1 MLDLSKFFF
10 GEQMPVV
17 APPATDSVMADYEE
31 MMNYT
36 NQMMSGSGGGGI
48 AGAPVQGFLG
58 GLAQMGGQKSFLQPE
73 APAGVSAA
81 SGFAMGPQLYQQEV
95 ARQQERNIQAAQL
108 RAEEDKQRQ
117 HHQFL
122 SEIEKGRQR
131 MKTQKMLIDM
141 KDRQDQMKL
150 KEAEFDIKDRESKL
164 NERIAQYNFDQAV
177 KYGDAPTSTVSDTG
191 LGKTIY
197 KDGRVET
204 WVDPVA
210 KEHYLSMWR
219 AQNLADDYMK
229 HYGGGTGGGVGGRT
243 APVPESG
250 GEYGVGADGMTAI
263 QGFTSNRNKMI
274 NDLLMKATGAGAVP
288 DMEEIMAI
296 VDQIYPLTALQT
308 MPRAERELEYGK
320 KYLRTDAGFVPLI
333 NGIAFGPDTEVVEY
347 LGPGNLKSV
356 PFGEAP
362 AGASSADT
370 PPPPAGASSAD
381 TPPPPAGTEAAPTAQ
396 FVRNETSGKIGTIEN
411 GRFTPFRREKNIV
424 RTQGTS
430 GMGMYGP
437 PGIFNYTRLD
447 INDPEVRYDR
457 NEHVF
462 HKGDQT
468 IIPAEPLITGNP
480 YKTSSG
486 ETMFDV
492 GGGKMITEE
501 ELNALNDAI
510 RDKHTP
516 LHQQGA
522 KNPGK
527 IWDDE
532 VGRWLTKEEF
542 EEIQQLRGKK

>member
-250 GEYGVGADGMTAI
+250 GEYGVGADGTTAT
-263 QGFTSNRNKMI
+263 QKYMAARESMI
-274 NDLLMKATGAGAVP
+274 DKLMERATGSGTVA
-288 DMEEIMAI
+288 DMEEVYEA
-296 VDQIYPLTALQT
+296 VNTRYPLEKVEYL
-308 MPRAERELEYGK
+308 PKSESELTIGDVYV
-320 KYLRTDAGFVPLI
+320 RTNAGFVKVKDRTPFSE
-333 NGIAFGPDTEVVEY
+333 GMEFVQY
-347 LGPGNLKSV
+347 FGPGNLRTI
-356 PFGEAP
+356 PAPP

-396 FVRNETSGKIGTIEN
+396 FARDETSGKIGTIEN

-424 RTQGTS
+424 QTQGTS
-430 GMGMYGP
+430 GMGMYGR
-437 PGIFNYTRLD
+437 PGTGIGLPGRLD

-457 NEHVF
+457 NKHVF
-462 HKGDQT
+462 NKGHQT
-468 IIPAEPLITGNP
+468 IIPAEQLITGNP

-492 GGGKMITEE
+492 GGKMITEE
-501 ELNALNDAI
+501 ELNALNDEI
-510 RDKHTP
+510 RDRHTP
-516 LHQQGA
+516 LRQQGA

-527 IWDDE
+527 IWDEE
-532 VGRWLTKEEF
+532 VGRWLTEEEF
-542 EEIQQLRGKK
+542 EAIQQLRGKK

>member
-150 KEAEFDIKDRESKL
+150 KEAEFDIKERESKL

-250 GEYGVGADGMTAI
+250 GEYGVGADGATAT
-263 QGFTSNRNKMI
+263 QKYMAARESMI
-274 NDLLMKATGAGAVP
+274 DKLMERATGSGTVADMDEVYEAVNTR
-288 DMEEIMAI
+288 
-296 VDQIYPLTALQT
+296 YPLSNVEYL
-308 MPRAERELEYGK
+308 PKSESELTIGDVYV
-320 KYLRTDAGFVPLI
+320 RTNAGFVKVKDGTPIYEGMELVQY
-333 NGIAFGPDTEVVEY
+333 F
-347 LGPGNLKSV
+347 GPGNLRTI
-356 PFGEAP
+356 P

-424 RTQGTS
+424 LTQGIS
-430 GMGMYGP
+430 GMGMYGR
-437 PGIFNYTRLD
+437 PGSFNYTRLD

-457 NEHVF
+457 NKHVF
-462 HKGDQT
+462 HKGHQT

-492 GGGKMITEE
+492 GGKIITEE

-510 RDKHTP
+510 RDRHTP
-516 LHQQGA
+516 LRQQGA

-527 IWDDE
+527 IWDEE
-532 VGRWLTKEEF
+532 VGRWLTEEEF

>member
-150 KEAEFDIKDRESKL
+150 KEAEFDIKERESKL

-250 GEYGVGADGMTAI
+250 GEYGVGADGATAT
-263 QGFTSNRNKMI
+263 QKYMAARESMI
-274 NDLLMKATGAGAVP
+274 DKLMERATGSGTVADMDEVYEAVNTR
-288 DMEEIMAI
+288 
-296 VDQIYPLTALQT
+296 YPLSNVEYL
-308 MPRAERELEYGK
+308 PKSESELTIGDVYV
-320 KYLRTDAGFVPLI
+320 RTNAGFVKVKDGTPIYEGMELVQY
-333 NGIAFGPDTEVVEY
+333 F
-347 LGPGNLKSV
+347 GPGNLR
-356 PFGEAP
+356 
-362 AGASSADT
+362 T
-370 PPPPAGASSAD
+370 IPAGASSAD

-424 RTQGTS
+424 LTQGTS
-430 GMGMYGP
+430 GMGMYGR
-437 PGIFNYTRLD
+437 PGSFNYTRLD

-457 NEHVF
+457 NKHVF
-462 HKGDQT
+462 HKGHQT

-492 GGGKMITEE
+492 GGKIITEE

-510 RDKHTP
+510 RDRHTP
-516 LHQQGA
+516 LRQQGA

-527 IWDDE
+527 IWDEE
-532 VGRWLTKEEF
+532 VGRWLTEEEF
-542 EEIQQLRGKK
+542 EAIQQLRGKK

>member
-131 MKTQKMLIDM
+131 METQKMLIDM

-219 AQNLADDYMK
+219 EQNLADDYMK

-250 GEYGVGADGMTAI
+250 GEYGVGADGATATQKYMAARESMTD
-263 QGFTSNRNKMI
+263 K
-274 NDLLMKATGAGAVP
+274 LMERATGSGTVADMDEVYEAVNTR
-288 DMEEIMAI
+288 
-296 VDQIYPLTALQT
+296 YPLSNVEYL
-308 MPRAERELEYGK
+308 PKSESELTIGDVYV
-320 KYLRTDAGFVPLI
+320 RTNAGFVKVKDGTPFYEGMELVQY
-333 NGIAFGPDTEVVEY
+333 F
-347 LGPGNLKSV
+347 GPGNLRTI
-356 PFGEAP
+356 PAPP

-396 FVRNETSGKIGTIEN
+396 FARDETSGKTGTIEN

-424 RTQGTS
+424 LTQGTS
-430 GMGMYGP
+430 GMGMYGRP
-437 PGIFNYTRLD
+437 ERLD

-457 NEHVF
+457 NKHVF
-462 HKGDQT
+462 HKGHQT

-480 YKTSSG
+480 YKTPSG

-492 GGGKMITEE
+492 GGKMITEE

-510 RDKHTP
+510 RDRYTP
-516 LHQQGA
+516 LRQQGA

-527 IWDDE
+527 IWDEE

-542 EEIQQLRGKK
+542 EAIQQLRGKK